1 MRQTLKA
8 VHGVT
13 DAEVSYDTER
23 AKVHYDPN
31 TVTPEQLVQAVN
43 NTGFRASLTGKVD
56 AEGVGSSLYLGQR
69 GRRLAKGF
77 PG

>member
-1 MRQTLKA
+1 

-31 TVTPEQLVQAVN
+31 TVTLEQLVQAVN
-43 NTGFRASLTGKVD
+43 NTGFRASLTDKVE
-56 AEGVGSSLYLGQR
+56 AEGVGPLL
-69 GRRLAKGF
+69 
-77 PG
+77 

>member
-13 DAEVSYDTER
+13 AAEVSYDTER